1 MKAIQTK
8 VNDLLKRR
16 SFSLSG
22 SRTLIDVKADIDEI
36 KALEN
41 EAYDFFEVAEVV
53 TDEDEET
60 LQLIHETLN
69 ELRAEQRVKE
79 FWIRQQVAL

>member
-69 ELRAEQRVKE
+69 DLRAEQRIKE
-79 FWIRQQVAL
+79 FWISQQVAI